1 MSTKIE
7 NVVYRASWRDEISAN
22 FLTVSFFRQ
31 PSHVACFFNTRGQA
45 LGTIRSR

>member
-22 FLTVSFFRQ
+22 CESGSFSTATGVLASVRCLFA
-31 PSHVACFFNTRGQA
+31 PDWGF
-45 LGTIRSR
+45 